1 MRKILIKKS
10 QVVVGGCNKYIII
23 STGDRVT
30 VTIINIQTESASNW
44 SPAKSQGHFSVVVV
58 ILGVVAVN
66 MNI

>member
-1 MRKILIKKS
+1 M
-10 QVVVGGCNKYIII
+10 
-23 STGDRVT
+23 T

-58 ILGVVAVN
+58 VILGVVAVN